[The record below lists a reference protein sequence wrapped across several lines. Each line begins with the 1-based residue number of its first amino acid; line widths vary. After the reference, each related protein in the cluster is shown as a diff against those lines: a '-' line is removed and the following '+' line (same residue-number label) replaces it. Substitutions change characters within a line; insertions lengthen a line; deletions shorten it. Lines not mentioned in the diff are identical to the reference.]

1 MRFKFFYGGTP
12 HYTDADRASFSHDGY
27 ECKALMA
34 DRQGAPVVI
43 SRSTDPG
50 WPVWKVAYGFS
61 FVFFGTYADAM
72 AFCKSRFRQ

>member
-1 MRFKFFYGGTP
+1 MRFRFFYGGTP
-12 HYTDADRASFSHDGY
+12 HYTDTDRASFSRDGY

-34 DRQGAPVVI
+34 DRRGAPVVI
-43 SRSTDPG
+43 SRSTDPD

-61 FVFFGTYADAM
+61 CVFFSTYADAM